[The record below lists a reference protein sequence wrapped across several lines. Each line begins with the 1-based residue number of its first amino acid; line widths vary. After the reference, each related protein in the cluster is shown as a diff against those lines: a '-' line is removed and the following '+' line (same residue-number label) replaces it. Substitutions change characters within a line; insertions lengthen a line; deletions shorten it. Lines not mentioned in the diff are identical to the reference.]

1 MRRSR
6 YEITLAIALTV
17 ALPTFS
23 QAAQNPALPNHALTP
38 GATNPAVT
46 QATIG
51 STICVV
57 GYTKTIRPPAS
68 YTNKLKR
75 TQLDSGYNYQGDLDM
90 RNYEEDHLIPLEI
103 GGSAR
108 SVANLWPE
116 PRRIAQGAAMKDK
129 LENKLHLLICSG
141 QITLKAAQQAFAVNW
156 ISGYKK
162 YIGAI

>member
-1 MRRSR
+1 MNKSR
-6 YEITLAIALTV
+6 YEVVFALALV
-17 ALPTFS
+17 LALPTVVY
-23 QAAQNPALPNHALTP
+23 AAQNPALPIHALTP

-46 QATIG
+46 QATIS

-68 YTNKLKR
+68 YTSKLKR

-103 GGSAR
+103 GGSPR

-116 PRRIAQGAAMKDK
+116 PRHIAQGASMKDK

-141 QITLKAAQQAFAVNW
+141 QITLKAAQKIFATDW
-156 ISGYKK
+156 IAGYKK
-162 YIGAI
+162 YIGAL